1 MWVEVMDRAA
11 AGSFNLREASMRTPY
26 GLNILDNCV
35 TCPAKGEHLFCNLSL
50 QASQRLNE
58 IKSTALYPKGAM
70 LFIEGQIAR
79 GVFVLCSGKVKL
91 STTSREGKT
100 IITKISD
107 TGDVLGLN
115 AVTSNVPYEVTAE
128 MMEPGQANFIPRD
141 SLQLFVKEFPEVSM
155 RVAQQ
160 LSRNYYCA
168 YEEIRTLGLAA
179 SPSEKFAK
187 LLLTWS
193 TKSSHNDGSS
203 QVKLTLTHE
212 EIAEIIGT
220 TRETVS
226 RLFSEFK
233 KKQLMQAKG
242 ATLLI
247 RSRFALEKIVQS
259 Y

>member
-1 MWVEVMDRAA
+1 MRA
-11 AGSFNLREASMRTPY
+11 PY

-35 TCPAKGEHLFCNLSL
+35 SCPVRGQHLFCNLSP
-50 QASQRLNE
+50 QAAHRLNE
-58 IKSTALYPKGAM
+58 VKSTAVYPKGTM
-70 LFIEGQIAR
+70 LFIEGQQAR
-79 GVFVLCSGKVKL
+79 GVFVLCVGKAKH
-91 STTSREGKT
+91 STSSRDGKT

-107 TGDVLGLN
+107 AGDILGLN
-115 AVTSNVPYEVTAE
+115 AVMSNRPYEVTAE

-141 SLQLFVKEFPEVSM
+141 SFLQMLKDFPDVAM

-160 LSRNYYCA
+160 LSRNYYTA
-168 YEEIRTLGLAA
+168 YEEIRTLGLSA

-193 TKSSHNDGSS
+193 SKSAQEDGSA

-212 EIAEIIGT
+212 EVAEIIGT

-233 KKQLMQAKG
+233 KKQLMQMKG
-242 ATLLI
+242 ATLVI
-247 RSRFALEKIVQS
+247 RSRFALEKICQS
-259 Y
+259 

>member
-1 MWVEVMDRAA
+1 MRA
-11 AGSFNLREASMRTPY
+11 PY
-26 GLNILDNCV
+26 GLNILDNCT

-50 QASQRLNE
+50 QAGQRLNE
-58 IKSTALYPKGAM
+58 IKSTAVYPKGAM

-107 TGDVLGLN
+107 SGDVLGLN
-115 AVTSNVPYEVTAE
+115 AVISNVPYEVTAE
-128 MMEPGQANFIPRD
+128 MMEPGQANFIPRE
-141 SLQLFVKEFPEVSM
+141 SLHLFLREFPEVAM
-155 RVAQQ
+155 KVAQQ
-160 LSRNYYCA
+160 LSRNYYTA

-193 TKSSHNDGSS
+193 TKSNQNDGSS

-233 KKQLMQAKG
+233 KKQLMQSKG
-242 ATLLI
+242 ATLVI